1 MEDGTIIGR
10 VLDFE
15 AIATDALLNERRLGS
30 LRELRR
36 GVGRAL
42 DFDRYRPGAA
52 VVWVVGRDDD
62 GNDLESLVA
71 LVEADGSWSASDWSE
86 ADYGWADLAANRPD
100 DRWWEFGPV
109 LLLGIA
115 GHESDGKGHQ
125 SGRGIAARSVTEIE
139 FGPKGSTRRRTV
151 DSPTGAFLLAVP
163 HPPRDQ
169 SPIIRAHLKDGRSVD
184 LNP

>member
-36 GVGRAL
+36 GVGVAL
-42 DFDRYRPGAA
+42 DFDRYRPSAA
-52 VVWVVGRDDD
+52 VVWVVGRDDY

-86 ADYGWADLAANRPD
+86 ADCDWADLAATARTT
-100 DRWWEFGPV
+100 
-109 LLLGIA
+109 A
-115 GHESDGKGHQ
+115 GGNSTQCCFSVSPGT
-125 SGRGIAARSVTEIE
+125 SLTARGISHCVGWR
-139 FGPKGSTRRRTV
+139 
-151 DSPTGAFLLAVP
+151 L
-163 HPPRDQ
+163 DQ
-169 SPIIRAHLKDGRSVD
+169 
-184 LNP
+184 